1 MHINLYN
8 FRNDKII
15 SNIFAE
21 IENNI
26 FVCQTNYI
34 ITNIK
39 VCNCCN
45 FNFEKEE
52 CNTYCEYKIITNEV
66 ETTNLYSPTED
77 FSSEE
82 NLIKY
87 SQNEESSTKDTL
99 TTDTKFDSTTIN
111 ISNLENIQTEEIPT
125 DNSTE
130 ITTSKESSSKM
141 PIGVIIGII
150 AGTVVLI
157 PAVIVIIIC
166 FCKKNKHN
174 PSPSNMNILSKEIRN
189 SNSAAANLREF
200 EYEPQEQGDTQK
212 VKFILETI
220 SQYKVFISFD
230 PNKTMKELIQFYFQ
244 KIKKPYLYGDP
255 DIRFLFCAK
264 FIPHDSNDLIKM
276 HIKDYNSTYIFVI
289 DDVEDKIKSA
299 RIN

>member
-1 MHINLYN
+1 MNEYSSTQN
-8 FRNDKII
+8 I
-15 SNIFAE
+15 S
-21 IENNI
+21 IESSLNEYSSTQDI
-26 FVCQTNYI
+26 S
-34 ITNIK
+34 
-39 VCNCCN
+39 
-45 FNFEKEE
+45 KE
-52 CNTYCEYKIITNEV
+52 
-66 ETTNLYSPTED
+66 
-77 FSSEE
+77 SS
-82 NLIKY
+82 LIEY
-87 SQNEESSTKDTL
+87 SQNDESSTKDSL
-99 TTDTKFDSTTIN
+99 TTDTTFDSTTIN
-111 ISNLENIQTEEIPT
+111 IFRLENIQTEEIPT

-189 SNSAAANLREF
+189 SNSAVANLREF
-200 EYEPQEQGDTQK
+200 EYEPEEQGDTQK

-255 DIRFLFCAK
+255 DIRFLFCAR